1 MQVAETGSGMSPDPV
16 VRVEGVGTRGQ
27 PVGERLVGKVT
38 AMSPGSGCTCRPL
51 GELMSFV
58 NLR

>member
-1 MQVAETGSGMSPDPV
+1 MSPDPV

-27 PVGERLVGKVT
+27 PVGERLVGKIT
-38 AMSPGSGCTCRPL
+38 AVSPGSGCTCRPL